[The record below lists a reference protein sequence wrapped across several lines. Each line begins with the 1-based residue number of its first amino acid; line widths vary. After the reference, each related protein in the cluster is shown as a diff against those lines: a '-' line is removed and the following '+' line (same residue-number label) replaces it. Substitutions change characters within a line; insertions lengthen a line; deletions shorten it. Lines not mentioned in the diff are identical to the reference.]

1 MRGAEFASM
10 VDPRTREDIRYN
22 PLYSLVEV
30 GRYSR
35 VKPDTLRSW
44 IRSNTHMPLL
54 FPAATKTVAP
64 LSFINLIEAHVLL
77 ALRRAHTVPMRRI
90 RTAIEWLKDTYAVE
104 HPLAEIDLETDGRDV
119 FVREFGL
126 PVSASRKGQIGI
138 NEILSRYLQRI
149 ERDPNRVPVRFYPL
163 TYDTSPKLIIMD
175 PAVAYGRPV
184 IKDTRITT
192 LMIFERY
199 SGGESLIDIAD
210 DYGLEMSAVEEAL
223 RCEIDQRA
231 AA

>member
-1 MRGAEFASM
+1 MTYKRIK
-10 VDPRTREDIRYN
+10 DDLRYK

-30 GRYSR
+30 GRYAR
-35 VKPDTLRSW
+35 VQPGTLRSW
-44 IRSNTHMPLL
+44 TRSDDGGLL
-54 FPAATKTVAP
+54 VAAAHNTVAP

-77 ALRRAHTVPMRRI
+77 ALRRMHTVPMKKI
-90 RTAIEWLKDTYAVE
+90 RTAVEWLKDQYHTE

-119 FVREFGL
+119 FIREFGL
-126 PVSASRKGQIGI
+126 PVSASRRGQIG

-149 ERDPNRVPVRFYPL
+149 ERDPNRIPVRFFPL
-163 TYDTSPKLIIMD
+163 TYDASPKTIVMD

-184 IKDTRITT
+184 IKGTRITT
-192 LMIFERY
+192 LMVFERY
-199 SGGESLIDIAD
+199 SGGESLTEIAD
-210 DYGLEMSAVEEAL
+210 DYSLDLPFVEEAL